1 MQYFEISWGAFTP
14 KLMKTYRVKTLTDLT
29 PEEFYNFDT
38 RFVLPSP
45 TEQNTDFTK
54 FFKDEQLPA
63 NVIFDEWGI
72 GSVPTL
78 YEIPDFKY
86 HPLAIMST
94 VEEIENWPWPDLG
107 EEYRYKFRKQMSYSV
122 EMAVSCWHRHIYWI
136 RRYHGIILWHL
147 LMLPRAY
154 NPFRANRNYLFCEN

>member
-1 MQYFEISWGAFTP
+1 MNSRERVLTALKRRGKPDKTPFEISLGAFTP
-14 KLMKTYRVKTLTDLT
+14 KLMKTYREKTLTDLT
-29 PEEFYNFDT
+29 PEEFFNFDT

-54 FFKDEQLPA
+54 FFRDEQLPA

-86 HPLAIMST
+86 HPLEIMST
-94 VEEIENWPWPDLG
+94 VEEIEN
-107 EEYRYKFRKQMSYSV
+107 
-122 EMAVSCWHRHIYWI
+122 
-136 RRYHGIILWHL
+136 
-147 LMLPRAY
+147 
-154 NPFRANRNYLFCEN
+154 